1 MCTSVLFLSTMWN
14 NVQEDP
20 EMLGEPSMNTNAH
33 EWGNKTLSPTY
44 LNSAH
49 GQ

>member
-1 MCTSVLFLSTMWN
+1 MWN
-14 NVQEDP
+14 IVPEDSG
-20 EMLGEPSMNTNAH
+20 MLDEPSMNMNAH
-33 EWGNKTLSPTY
+33 EWGSKTISPTY

>member
-1 MCTSVLFLSTMWN
+1 MWN

-20 EMLGEPSMNTNAH
+20 GKLDEPSMNMNAR
-33 EWGNKTLSPTY
+33 EWGSKTISPTY

>member
-1 MCTSVLFLSTMWN
+1 MWN
-14 NVQEDP
+14 SVQEDP
-20 EMLGEPSMNTNAH
+20 GMLGEPSMNMNAY
-33 EWGNKTLSPTY
+33 EWGNKTISPTYLY